1 MLNFVT
7 AALAAL
13 WTGAKTFAASSAGK
27 ALGTAALNIGANVA
41 GAKIKEEMG
50 MGQPNQIGTGTGAGV
65 QAGAEMEYSPVGVE
79 EGEGGTP
86 SGITDFQYQNPN
98 DQSSS
103 MNQEQLMALLDQA
116 GYQNKEGIVGAAIG
130 GYLKR
135 DSGGA
140 IAPTI
145 TAPTIQAPQ
154 MPEMDTLGKM
164 MTSIENMPAQ
174 MAKWYEGLDP
184 QTKQTLNKTLVD
196 IGTSAAEKA
205 VGLGPKSKTVSPKA
219 GVPVTRRQMKINPI
233 QGSQYADGGALNRSM
248 FAPMFHGG
256 ELDGPG
262 GPKDDL
268 IPVMASDGEFM
279 LSKAAVDQAGGG
291 NHRKGIARLTAFN
304 NIGNKRYG

>member
-1 MLNFVT
+1 MINFVT
-7 AALAAL
+7 AALSAL
-13 WTGAKTFAASSAGK
+13 WAGAKTFAASAPGK
-27 ALGTAALNIGANVA
+27 ALGTAALNVGANVA

-50 MGQPNQIGTGTGAGV
+50 MGQPKQIGTGTGAGV

-79 EGEGGTP
+79 EEKGGTP
-86 SGITDFQYQNPN
+86 SGITDFQYQDPS

-103 MNQEQLMALLDQA
+103 MDQEQLMALLDQA
-116 GYQNKEGIVGAAIG
+116 GYQNKEGVVGAAIG

-135 DSGGA
+135 NSGGT
-140 IAPTI
+140 ITPTI

-154 MPEMDTLGKM
+154 IPEMDTLGKM
-164 MTSIENMPAQ
+164 MTAVENMPAQ
-174 MAKWYEGLDP
+174 MAEWYQGLDP
-184 QTKQTLNKTLVD
+184 KTKETLNKTLMD
-196 IGTSAAEKA
+196 IGTSAAKKA
-205 VGLGPKSKTVSPKA
+205 VGLGPQPRTVSPKA
-219 GVPVTRRQMKINPI
+219 GAPVTRKQMKINPI
-233 QGSQYADGGALNRSM
+233 QGSQYANGGALNRSM

-291 NHRKGIARLTAFN
+291 NHSKGIARLTAFN
-304 NIGNKRYG
+304 NMGNKRYG